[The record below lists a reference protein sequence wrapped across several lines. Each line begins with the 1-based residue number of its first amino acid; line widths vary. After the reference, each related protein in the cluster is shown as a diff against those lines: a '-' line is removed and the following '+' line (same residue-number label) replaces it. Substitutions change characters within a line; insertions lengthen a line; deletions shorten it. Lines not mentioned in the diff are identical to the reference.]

1 MNRAL
6 KAGSGAPWDKL
17 RHTYVTGAP
26 DMTSTSMTFEE
37 GFQMSER
44 SAPAPS
50 SKSGEWD
57 GLVSV
62 LKNVALVVTI
72 IGAVPTAITA
82 YHAWTFGVPFSQV
95 PQRLAQYDLWVKNI
109 DCSIEYKALATAE
122 GTRVDVGA
130 CPKTGDIAL
139 KLSAPDG
146 KAAYQWIA
154 YNELQKPGEQP
165 RSSSFID
172 LLISAARAETP
183 PKSFK
188 MAQAMEVMCQSIQG
202 KNVVRIVKEGGKCY
216 REVFSPIR
224 GAVESR
230 EETPCTTK
238 CG

>member
-6 KAGSGAPWDKL
+6 KTGSGATWEKL
-17 RHTYVTGAP
+17 RHILVTGAP
-26 DMTSTSMTFEE
+26 DMTSTSMTFQE
-37 GFQMSER
+37 GFEMSER
-44 SAPAPS
+44 SVHSRS
-50 SKSGEWD
+50 SKNSEWD
-57 GLVSV
+57 GLLSM

-109 DCSIEYKALATAE
+109 DCSIEYKALSTAE

-139 KLSAPDG
+139 KLSSPDG

-165 RSSSFID
+165 RSTGIID

-183 PKSFK
+183 PKSFR
-188 MAQAMEVMCQSIQG
+188 MAQGLEVICQSIQG

-230 EETPCTTK
+230 EEASCDTK